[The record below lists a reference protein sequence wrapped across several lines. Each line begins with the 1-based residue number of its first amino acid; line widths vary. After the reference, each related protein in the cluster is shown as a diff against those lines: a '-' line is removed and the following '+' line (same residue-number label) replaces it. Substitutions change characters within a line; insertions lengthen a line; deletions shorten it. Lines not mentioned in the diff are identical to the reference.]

1 MSLKRGLWVLVGM
14 LVALPAAARAG
25 DPPRGSLVD
34 APFVST
40 VLRDN
45 RIGLDTTRATKV
57 YLPPG
62 YAKSTR
68 RYPVVYFLHNA
79 WSSPRQVFEDGRIQR
94 LMERAFTDGVVE
106 EFILVAAD
114 YSGPTTGSLY
124 ENSPVSGR
132 WLDYT
137 VEEVVPLIDARY
149 RTLAQRESRA
159 VVGSFFGGRGALKL
173 AMTKSDV
180 FSVAYAMHPVAT
192 GTGDTPWASLEV
204 DWPRMHA
211 AKTYAELG
219 GLGRTQIFWAIHQ
232 AFSPNLSNP
241 PCYCDF
247 YTVMEDGKPVYDG
260 DRAHAMQAAFL
271 LDESLAESAA
281 ALRTMRGLAF
291 DWGRFDTTLAHVTS
305 NREFSRKLEDLGIE
319 HEAEEYRGD
328 PSNRTWTDDG
338 RFATR
343 VLPFLEKHFAW
354 RTLPTTRPAIPAPA
368 AGTHPQR

>member
-1 MSLKRGLWVLVGM
+1 MSLKHGLWVVVGM
-14 LVALPAAARAG
+14 LLALPAAVRAG

-34 APFVST
+34 EPLVST
-40 VLRDN
+40 ILRDN
-45 RIGLDTTRATKV
+45 RIGLDVARATKV
-57 YLPPG
+57 FLPPG

-79 WSSPRQVFEDGRIQR
+79 WSNPRQVFEDGRIQG
-94 LMERAFTDGVVE
+94 LMERAFADGVVE

-137 VEEVVPLIDARY
+137 VQEVVPLIDARY

-159 VVGSFFGGRGALKL
+159 VVGAFFGGRGALKL
-173 AMTKSDV
+173 AMTKADI

-192 GTGDTPWASLEV
+192 GTGDTPWTAIEI

-211 AKTYAELG
+211 AKTYSELA
-219 GLGRTQIFWAIHQ
+219 GLGRTQIFWAVHQ
-232 AFSPNLSNP
+232 AFSPDLANP

-247 YTVMEDGKPVYDG
+247 YTVMRDGKPVYDG
-260 DRAHAMQAAFL
+260 ERAHAMQVAFH
-271 LDESLAESAA
+271 LDETLPESAA

-305 NREFSRKLEDLGIE
+305 NRSFSRKLEDLGIE

-328 PSNRTWTDDG
+328 PSNRNWTDDG

-343 VLPFLEKHFAW
+343 VLPFLEKHLA
-354 RTLPTTRPAIPAPA
+354 RDA
-368 AGTHPQR
+368 QR

>member
-1 MSLKRGLWVLVGM
+1 M

-25 DPPRGSLVD
+25 DPPRGSLVEV
-34 APFVST
+34 PFVST

-45 RIGLDTTRATKV
+45 RIGLDAARATKV

-79 WSSPRQVFEDGRIQR
+79 WSNPRQVFEDGRIQR
-94 LMERAFTDGVVE
+94 LMERAFADGVVQ

-137 VEEVVPLIDARY
+137 VQEVVPLIDARY

-159 VVGSFFGGRGALKL
+159 VVGAFFGGRGALKL
-173 AMTKSDV
+173 AMTKADI

-192 GTGDTPWASLEV
+192 GTGDTPWTAIEI

-211 AKTYAELG
+211 AKTYSELA
-219 GLGRTQIFWAIHQ
+219 GLGRTQIFWAVHQ
-232 AFSPNLSNP
+232 AFSPDLANP

-247 YTVMEDGKPVYDG
+247 YTTMKDGKPVYDG
-260 DRAHAMQAAFL
+260 DRAHAMQVAFH

-281 ALRTMRGLAF
+281 ALHTMRGLAF

-305 NREFSRKLEDLGIE
+305 NRQFSRKLEDLGVE

-328 PSNRTWTDDG
+328 PSSRNWTDDG

-343 VLPFLEKHFAW
+343 VLPFLMERLAW
-354 RTLPTTRPAIPAPA
+354 HA
-368 AGTHPQR
+368 QR

>member
-1 MSLKRGLWVLVGM
+1 
-14 LVALPAAARAG
+14 
-25 DPPRGSLVD
+25 
-34 APFVST
+34 
-40 VLRDN
+40 
-45 RIGLDTTRATKV
+45 V

-94 LMERAFTDGVVE
+94 LMERAFADGVVE

-137 VEEVVPLIDARY
+137 VDEVVPLIDAQY
-149 RTLAQRESRA
+149 RTLARRESRA
-159 VVGSFFGGRGALKL
+159 VVGFFFGGRGALKL
-173 AMTKSDV
+173 AMTRADI
-180 FSVAYAMHPVAT
+180 FSVAYAMHPVAA
-192 GTGDTPWASLEV
+192 GTGDIPWVSLEV

-211 AKTYAELG
+211 AKTYEELAG
-219 GLGRTQIFWAIHQ
+219 PGRSQIFWAIHQ
-232 AFSPNLSNP
+232 AFAPNPANP

-247 YTVMEDGKPVYDG
+247 YTVMKGGKPVYDAE
-260 DRAHAMQAAFL
+260 RAHALQAAFH
-271 LDESLAESAA
+271 LDESLAASAA
-281 ALRTMRGLAF
+281 ALRTMHGLAF

-305 NREFSRKLEDLGIE
+305 NRDFSRKLEDLGIE

-328 PSNRTWTDDG
+328 AWSRNWTDDG

-343 VLPFLEKHFAW
+343 VLPFLEKHLVW
-354 RTLPTTRPAIPAPA
+354 
-368 AGTHPQR
+368 